1 MERLVGVGASP
12 GIAIGVAHVLSSRIE
27 IHERRIA
34 AEQVETEISRFEQ
47 ALAETDAQLARIQAQ
62 IAEREG
68 DEHQY
73 RILEAHRL
81 MLSDVHLVERARRI
95 IRDEQTG
102 AEWAVRK
109 ALNQIQAVFER
120 IEDPYFRDRK
130 SDVALVG
137 ERLLRNLVG
146 LGDSTSPED
155 APKGSIAVAHE
166 LSPADAAQ
174 LGRAE
179 TLGFCTEGGGR
190 TSHTA
195 IVARALGLP
204 YVVGVEGLSHRVW
217 SGMTLVIDGFRGE
230 VILDPDAAALRR
242 YEARADVHR
251 ARAHRLAAI
260 RDVRSQTS
268 DGLPIHLAANIEMLE
283 EIPIAV
289 DLGAEEVGLFRTEFL
304 YLERAELPSEDEQ
317 YAHAVAAL
325 KSVGERRVTFRTLD
339 LGGDKLPPSVRIPS
353 GTNPAMGL
361 RSIRFS
367 LRREDV
373 FRTQLRA
380 LYRAGA
386 VGNMQI
392 LFPLISGV
400 AELRAAKSI
409 CAEVCD
415 ELSREGIP
423 HGRNIPLG
431 VMVETPV
438 GGPHPRPPGRGMRF
452 PQHRHERPHS
462 VRAGRRPRG
471 RARRVPV
478 SPASPGDFAGPP
490 RHGGGGGQAR
500 QAGGDVRR
508 HGRRPDAL
516 LDPARSRVAEPLH
529 GPAPGPT
536 GEIDHSLHGRA
547 RGAAAPAASPH
558 HVDGERDRR
567 ARLRHHGEAFSPR
580 AHRRGRGAIGGVK
593 ISARVRPATL
603 ADWPAGRELLREGD
617 ELHAAL
623 APNYFRAG
631 EHTVLE
637 WRSWLEDATAAV
649 FVADAGEKPLAAG
662 LVVVRMY
669 DTPQAPTM
677 VPRRRGHV
685 EVVVVAARHRRCGV
699 GQRLMDAAAAWAR
712 ARGAVELVLT
722 TWAGNEAADAFYR
735 RLGYQ
740 PLSTVLSRPLR

>member
-1 MERLVGVGASP
+1 MERLIGVGASP
-12 GIAIGVAHVLSSRIE
+12 GIAIGVAHVLSSRVE

-34 AEQVETEISRFEQ
+34 VDQVEAEIRRFEQ
-47 ALAETDAQLARIQAQ
+47 ALGETDAQLARIQAQ

-109 ALNQIQAVFER
+109 ALDQIQAVFER

-146 LGDSTSPED
+146 VGDSASPDE

-179 TLGFCTEGGGR
+179 AAGFCTEGGGR

-204 YVVGVEGLSHRVW
+204 YVVGVEGLSHKVW
-217 SGMTLVIDGFRGE
+217 SGMMVVIDGFRGE

-260 RDVRSQTS
+260 RDVPSQTS
-268 DGLPIHLAANIEMLE
+268 DGTAIHLAANIEMLE

-289 DLGAEEVGLFRTEFL
+289 ELGAEEVGLFRTEFL

-317 YAHAVAAL
+317 YAHAVAAI
-325 KSVGERRVTFRTLD
+325 KSVGGRRVTFRTLD

-380 LYRAGA
+380 LYRAGL
-386 VGNMQI
+386 VGKMEI

-400 AELRAAKSI
+400 AELRAAKRI
-409 CAEVCD
+409 CAEVRD
-415 ELSREGIP
+415 DLARQKIP
-423 HGRNIPLG
+423 HAHDVPLG
-431 VMVETPV
+431 VMIETPSAALISDLLAAECDFLSIGTNDLIQYALAADREDEHV
-438 GGPHPRPPGRGMRF
+438 GYLYHPLHPAILRALRSTVVEAGKLGKPVAMCGDMAGDPMLCWILLGLGLRNLSMAPRQIPLVKSIIRSTDIREAEQLLTRALGMRT
-452 PQHRHERPHS
+452 E
-462 VRAGRRPRG
+462 
-471 RARRVPV
+471 
-478 SPASPGDFAGPP
+478 
-490 RHGGGGGQAR
+490 
-500 QAGGDVRR
+500 
-508 HGRRPDAL
+508 
-516 LDPARSRVAEPLH
+516 
-529 GPAPGPT
+529 
-536 GEIDHSLHGRA
+536 GEIEELVYGTMTKRF
-547 RGAAAPAASPH
+547 PLELT
-558 HVDGERDRR
+558 DGEEER
-567 ARLRHHGEAFSPR
+567 
-580 AHRRGRGAIGGVK
+580 
-593 ISARVRPATL
+593 SA
-603 ADWPAGRELLREGD
+603 G
-617 ELHAAL
+617 
-623 APNYFRAG
+623 
-631 EHTVLE
+631 
-637 WRSWLEDATAAV
+637 
-649 FVADAGEKPLAAG
+649 
-662 LVVVRMY
+662 
-669 DTPQAPTM
+669 
-677 VPRRRGHV
+677 
-685 EVVVVAARHRRCGV
+685 
-699 GQRLMDAAAAWAR
+699 
-712 ARGAVELVLT
+712 
-722 TWAGNEAADAFYR
+722 
-735 RLGYQ
+735 
-740 PLSTVLSRPLR
+740 